1 MTTPCIYLASA
12 SPRRKKLL
20 EQLGIRFDV
29 LSIDIEE
36 KKEMNEKA
44 ADYVR
49 RLSIE
54 KSQTGVMV
62 APENLPVLGADTIVV
77 CDDHILEKPAN
88 FDDAK
93 RMLEMLSGRSH
104 QVMTAIT
111 FTNRTQQLTKMIT
124 TDVWFKP
131 LTEKEIK
138 VYWQTGEP
146 QDKAGSYAI
155 QGIAG
160 RFVTRLEGSFTG
172 VVGLPLYETD
182 ELFKEF
188 QLLCGDDL

>member
-1 MTTPCIYLASA
+1 MTIPCMYLASA
-12 SPRRKKLL
+12 SPRRKQLL
-20 EQLGIRFDV
+20 EQLGFRFNILLV
-29 LSIDIEE
+29 DIEE
-36 KKEMNEKA
+36 KKETNEKA

-54 KSQTGVMV
+54 KSQTGVKV
-62 APENLPVLGADTIVV
+62 AQENLPVLGADTIVV
-77 CDDHILEKPAN
+77 CDDHILEKPTN

-111 FTNRTQQLTKMIT
+111 FSNRSRHLTKLIT

-131 LTEKEIK
+131 LTEIEIK
-138 VYWQTGEP
+138 NYWQTGEP

-160 RFVTRLEGSFTG
+160 RFVTRLEGSYSG

-182 ELFKEF
+182 DLFKEF